1 MDFRELL
8 NKLDN
13 ISTEAKEKPR
23 LTLDDV
29 MPHVKEL
36 KFGDPLPST
45 MEYSIANDR
54 DFQDKDI
61 KDPQVRKAL
70 FVKYFGNKNLRGML
84 FSEIYANIKP
94 VNDEAIEIG
103 EHLMKISDKMQNPDK
118 ENPLTQKEADF
129 AKQVTIQAMKLMPLE
144 RDPKKDREYSTDDEN
159 SYENITNEGGMKQAK
174 IEVQDWFEKFNKY
187 KGTNGDDLAQGWIRA
202 TLDTGI
208 MADAY
213 DENEVEAFNK
223 MKGYKGLDADWQDGD
238 HADFTSNKS
247 GASPITAAMFSTI
260 NAIMKKY
267 GLDEEEV
274 DELSKADDP
283 SYGKPDMRVKDSM
296 ANEGK
301 KAKKDY
307 DGDGK
312 IESPKDEYMG
322 SKDKAIKKAMGKD
335 KKVKEDAQSMKV
347 NKSVP
352 LAMDSIWDKEGRNP
366 KTVNVTNITIDNPHA
381 PGGFLDDEPD
391 EGYRQ
396 VNVEHDGP
404 WTIYSDSGFE
414 KAISDIV
421 GFKVSFT
428 EQGMQENGMASME
441 GDDPKMAKEDWFQ
454 GLTDVTLNGDDFY
467 ESFGWIEVDE
477 DNVLEAEYQ
486 GRTVKLNKPMRGDVK
501 KFKVYVKNPKGNVVK
516 VNFGDP
522 TMRIKKSNPAR
533 RRSFRARHNCDN
545 PGPKTKAR
553 YWSCRKW

>member
-8 NKLDN
+8 NKIDN

-70 FVKYFGNKNLRGML
+70 FVKYFSNKNLRGML

-94 VNDEAIEIG
+94 VNDEAMEIG
-103 EHLMKISDKMQNPDK
+103 EHLMKIGAKMQNPDK
-118 ENPLTQKEADF
+118 ENPVTQQEADF

-159 SYENITNEGGMKQAK
+159 SYE
-174 IEVQDWFEKFNKY
+174 
-187 KGTNGDDLAQGWIRA
+187 
-202 TLDTGI
+202 
-208 MADAY
+208 
-213 DENEVEAFNK
+213 
-223 MKGYKGLDADWQDGD
+223 
-238 HADFTSNKS
+238 
-247 GASPITAAMFSTI
+247 STT
-260 NAIMKKY
+260 
-267 GLDEEEV
+267 
-274 DELSKADDP
+274 
-283 SYGKPDMRVKDSM
+283 
-296 ANEGK
+296 EGK

-322 SKDKAIKKAMGKD
+322 SKDAAIKKAM
-335 KKVKEDAQSMKV
+335 KKKSKGESIEEGDNIYHDCVKSFKHNKFGEGEVLDGEHTLSEDG
-347 NKSVP
+347 SVSHYDAKFQREDGSQFIVRNIP
-352 LAMDSIWDKEGRNP
+352 VANMHEAVTVEHGHASKKKKPKKEE
-366 KTVNVTNITIDNPHA
+366 I
-381 PGGFLDDEPD
+381 E
-391 EGYRQ
+391 
-396 VNVEHDGP
+396 NVE
-404 WTIYSDSGFE
+404 
-414 KAISDIV
+414 
-421 GFKVSFT
+421 
-428 EQGMQENGMASME
+428 
-441 GDDPKMAKEDWFQ
+441 EDWFQ
-454 GLTDVTLNGDDFY
+454 GQLDVTLNGDDFY
-467 ESFGWIEVDE
+467 ESFGWIEIDE
-477 DNVLEAEYQ
+477 DNVQEAEYQ
-486 GRTVKLNKPMRGDVK
+486 GRSVKLNKPMRGDVK

-522 TMRIKKSNPAR
+522 DMRIKKSNPAR

-553 YWSCRKW
+553 YWSCKKW